1 MQWVIAGLG
10 NPGEEYVGTRH
21 NTGRDILGAIV
32 EKEGGKNTLFGK
44 KAKVVFP
51 DSFMNNSGKDIKPLI
66 KTIKAAEGLV
76 VIHDELDLPLGKVK
90 ISFGSGPGGH
100 NGVKSVQ
107 AAVKTKNFTRI
118 RVGISP
124 STPMGKLKKPDSADT
139 GDFVLGTY
147 KPTEQ
152 ETLKKVRKTVSE
164 AVELILT
171 EGREAAQMAINSRN

>member
-10 NPGEEYVGTRH
+10 NPGDEYVGTRH
-21 NTGRDILGAIV
+21 NVGRDILMHIA

-44 KAKVVFP
+44 KTKVIFP
-51 DSFMNNSGKDIKPLI
+51 DSYMNNSGKDIKPLV

-107 AAVKTKNFTRI
+107 TAVKTKDFTRI
-118 RVGISP
+118 RIGISP
-124 STPMGKLKKPDSADT
+124 STPMGKLKKPDAADG
-139 GDFVLGTY
+139 GDFVLSKFKT
-147 KPTEQ
+147 TEQ
-152 ETLKKVRKTVSE
+152 EALKKVRKTVNK
-164 AVELILT
+164 ALELLLT
-171 EGREAAQMAINSRN
+171 EGREAAQTAINST